1 MYKAIPKR
9 FNLPSLLVPTLW
21 LVPLIV
27 AVLGTVTRSSDDVH
41 HGFDIVAGGVLGLI
55 FTLLVTLLLLKPHE
69 VRQRAPLCAG
79 VWTFTDTNTTLQA
92 DESNSDGAVSD
103 SSKKSDVESG
113 VELPLQGA
121 GAGAAAANE

>member
-1 MYKAIPKR
+1 M
-9 FNLPSLLVPTLW
+9 
-21 LVPLIV
+21 
-27 AVLGTVTRSSDDVH
+27 
-41 HGFDIVAGGVLGLI
+41 
-55 FTLLVTLLLLKPHE
+55 
-69 VRQRAPLCAG
+69 QG

-121 GAGAAAANE
+121 GAGAGAANE